1 MRLDAEH
8 VTRRLRLE
16 IPSLRHFDAWVAAHA
31 AAGPP
36 VGEHDVAPRP
46 PEARRRADFEALI
59 ADLTARR
66 ATLRPVWFAVDRAG
80 ALVGTGTIFDVL
92 LGGAWSGNIGYHV
105 FNHHTGRGHGA
116 EIAGGLVALGFGAL
130 GLHRVEACVE
140 PGNAASL
147 RVLSKVGFRR
157 EGRAIGRVLA
167 RGAWRDVEVYA
178 LTCEERGI
186 TWAPP
191 P

>member
-8 VTRRLRLE
+8 TTARLRLE
-16 IPSLRHFDAWVAAHA
+16 VPSLRHFDAWAAAHA

-46 PEARRRADFEALI
+46 PEARTARDFEALI
-59 ADLTARR
+59 AELTARR
-66 ATLRPVWFAVDRAG
+66 AALRPVWFAVDRAG

-105 FNHHTGRGHGA
+105 FNHRAGQGHGA
-116 EIAGGLVALGFGAL
+116 EIAEALVALGFGAL

-147 RVLSKVGFRR
+147 RVLAKVGFRR
-157 EGRAIGRVLA
+157 EGRALGRVLA
-167 RGAWRDVEVYA
+167 RGAWRDVEVFA

-186 TWAPP
+186 TWTPP
-191 P
+191 